1 MTLPSLFASHG
12 GFGLNLNVFET
23 NIVNLA
29 IVIFG
34 LYKFLPNFLGG
45 ILERRRAIILADLKD
60 AEDRLATATS
70 ALAQAQTDLADAQ
83 LKAEQIRADGKAR
96 AEAIRLDSEK
106 RTVEEWPVSSRVPLP
121 ISTLRPH
128 ASVPSCAAK
137 LPASPLRKPWPACPA
152 SSVTTPRLSWSISP
166 SKPWGMPDAPAQHHH
181 HPLRRSLPAGG

>member
-60 AEDRLATATS
+60 AEERLATATTS
-70 ALAQAQTDLADAQ
+70 LAQAQKDLADAQ
-83 LKAEQIRADGKAR
+83 QKAEQIRADGKAR
-96 AEAIRLDSEK
+96 AEAIRLESEK
-106 RTVEEWPVSSRVPLP
+106 RTVEEMARVKQGAAADLSAEASRVSNLLRREAAQLAIQKALASLP
-121 ISTLRPH
+121 GKLD
-128 ASVPSCAAK
+128 ADAQAK
-137 LPASPLRKPWPACPA
+137 L
-152 SSVTTPRLSWSISP
+152 VNQSI
-166 SKPWGMPDAPAQHHH
+166 KTLGNV
-181 HPLRRSLPAGG
+181 